1 MLRRMCA
8 LPLRRTGSMA
18 EAAPAAS
25 AEPAP
30 ATAEPRNW
38 RRVGMVMAVC
48 SGELGEWPE
57 YNAAAEEKH
66 ELFTFSSNSSR
77 RAKKGKPHSEE
88 CGLRRFLAFVSR
100 SK

>member
-18 EAAPAAS
+18 EVVPAAS

-30 ATAEPRNW
+30 AATAEPRNW

-57 YNAAAEEKH
+57 YNPKAKEKH
-66 ELFTFSSNSSR
+66 ELFTFSSNISR
-77 RAKKGKPHSEE
+77 RAKKESHIRKNVACED
-88 CGLRRFLAFVSR
+88 FLLSCR
-100 SK
+100 